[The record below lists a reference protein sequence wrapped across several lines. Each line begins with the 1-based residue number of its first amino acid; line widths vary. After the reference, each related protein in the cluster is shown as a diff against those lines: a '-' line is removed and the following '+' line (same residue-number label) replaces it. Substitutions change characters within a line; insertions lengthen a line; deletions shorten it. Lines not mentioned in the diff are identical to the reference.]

1 MLLLVSAVITA
12 LLTVTGVFAALFS
25 TIFAWKSRQDK
36 QRLAEINRLGKELD
50 LAVLPKDSLG
60 LDRQLQQFELFSR
73 ERSSWHRNG
82 SVSYVLRGQ
91 VEDTEVY
98 LFDYTYV
105 VSTGKSAHRVSQTV
119 FFANDKNWYLPD
131 FHLKPETW
139 WHKVLKTIGWKD
151 DINFS
156 ESPDFSD
163 KFWLTSNFEQLIRE
177 QFTPTL
183 QNFLLERPPVHIEG
197 RNYYLV
203 AHKPGKVLQA
213 DEARSFFEH
222 CCELVK
228 MLKKEGKTE
237 LLNLAEWQREKEVV
251 HQNSLF
257 RSQ

>member
-1 MLLLVSAVITA
+1 MLLLISAALTA
-12 LLTVTGVFAALFS
+12 ALAMSGVFAAIFS
-25 TIFAWKSRQDK
+25 TVFIWKSRQDNR
-36 QRLAEINRLGKELD
+36 RLAEINRLGKELD
-50 LAVLPKDSLG
+50 LAVLPKDALG
-60 LDRQLQQFELFSR
+60 LGRQLQQFELFSR
-73 ERSSWHRNG
+73 ERSSWLRNG
-82 SVSYVLRGQ
+82 RVSYVLRGQ
-91 VEDTEVY
+91 IEDTEVY

-183 QNFLLERPPVHIEG
+183 QHFLLERPPVHIEG

-213 DEARSFFEH
+213 DEARNFFEQ
-222 CCELVK
+222 CCEMVK

-237 LLNLAEWQREKEVV
+237 LLNLAEWRKEKEIVN
-251 HQNSLF
+251 QNSLF